1 MTSKQQL
8 QDDIK
13 TAMREGDLQRRDVLR
28 MVTAAIKQTEVDE
41 RRELDDAGVE
51 DVLRRQAKL
60 RRESIADYEKAGRA
74 DSVASE
80 TAELAIIES
89 YLPQQLSRDD
99 VATLAAKVIAEL
111 GVTDAKGMGQVM
123 SKLMPQLK
131 GNADGRLVNEVVRE
145 LLS

>member
-74 DSVASE
+74 DSVADE

-89 YLPQQLSRDD
+89 YLPQPLSRDD